1 MKKTVP
7 ISFQSLLFHIIIIG
21 FLFPRGY
28 NDINSKY
35 HAICSLVM
43 WISVALTWI
52 YWIKYSKLKN
62 SILKGRIKESIL
74 QISSYFFAAIIITA
88 ISRGTFASGLQQ
100 MFAAPSVCVFIILS
114 LKRAPKQL
122 LNSIVNVLCVEFT
135 INIMMAIKQPY
146 IYGIYHTI
154 FLGHIQVVSQY
165 GILAIL
171 VIALFWMLY
180 HEKKGKL
187 IYLLIIT
194 LYLTF
199 TTDAASAL
207 FTTIG
212 LAIAFIIYK
221 WKLSKFLMLRSEIYI
236 FVMIVL
242 SLFIVIISSI
252 NGNSILIPY
261 INGRSF
267 VWQSALE
274 KIKMHPILGYG
285 IDGVLLSTFWL
296 AGFNYAH
303 NQLVQNFLDG
313 GFVLAVCFWTMI
325 HGFAKRI
332 NKIEIVRYKVLCNAC
347 LVALL
352 FVMLFDSTTL
362 YIYMYMILSIIFSI
376 KNLIKY
382 KENCGETT
390 EKWE

>member
-1 MKKTVP
+1 MRKKFS
-7 ISFQSLLFHIIIIG
+7 ISFQSLFFHIIVIG

-28 NDINSKY
+28 NDISAKY
-35 HAICSLVM
+35 HTVCSLVM

-52 YWIKYSKLKN
+52 YCIKYSKLKN
-62 SILKGRIKESIL
+62 SILKGRITESIL
-74 QISSYFFAAIIITA
+74 QISSYFIAAIIITA
-88 ISRGTFASGLQQ
+88 ICRKNFSSGLQQ
-100 MFAAPSVCVFIILS
+100 MFAAPSVCVFMILS
-114 LKRAPKQL
+114 IKRAPKQI
-122 LNSIVNVLCVEFT
+122 LNSIINVLCVEFT
-135 INIMMAIKQPY
+135 VNILMALKQPY
-146 IYGIYHTI
+146 IHGIYHTI

-171 VIALFWMLY
+171 VSTLFWLLY
-180 HEKKGKL
+180 HEKKKKL
-187 IYLLIIT
+187 IYLFIIT

-199 TTDAASAL
+199 TTDAESAL

-212 LAIAFIIYK
+212 LLIAFIIYK
-221 WKLSKFLMLRSEIYI
+221 WKLSELLMFRSEFYI
-236 FVMIVL
+236 FVMITL
-242 SLFIVIISSI
+242 SGLIVIISAI
-252 NGNSILIPY
+252 NESSILIAY

-285 IDGVLLSTFWL
+285 IDGVLLSTFWS

-303 NQLVQNFLDG
+303 NQLIQNFLDG

-325 HGFAKRI
+325 YGFTKGI
-332 NKIEIVRYKVLCNAC
+332 NKIKMVRYKVLCNAC

-382 KENCGETT
+382 KKCRETS
-390 EKWE
+390 